1 MTSPIAEI
9 RAFIAENRT
18 SDALARLLDMSQGN
32 KQIHDSI
39 LMVLAEYND
48 LNAQRLRGT
57 VSSEEAVLRHNK
69 VNEKVLMALDAFDS
83 QGKVLPGSVG
93 SRKKQSL
100 RLLLIIGVCTTGLGF
115 LLQAISLRI
124 MFQKEMANVFLLIA
138 PMSEWLIP
146 SGLAALGVWLIALFI
161 NAIRG

>member
-83 QGKVLPGSVG
+83 QGKVLPGSVRPTTNEKSSSG
-93 SRKKQSL
+93 RGGVFVL
-100 RLLLIIGVCTTGLGF
+100 ALLTIGFAILLTLGTYARHDASQFIGMLLGGISFIGLII
-115 LLQAISLRI
+115 A
-124 MFQKEMANVFLLIA
+124 LIVSA
-138 PMSEWLIP
+138 SK
-146 SGLAALGVWLIALFI
+146 SK
-161 NAIRG
+161 

>member
-83 QGKVLPGSVG
+83 QGKVLPGSVRPTTNEK
-93 SRKKQSL
+93 SSSELCILISSL
-100 RLLLIIGVCTTGLGF
+100 
-115 LLQAISLRI
+115 
-124 MFQKEMANVFLLIA
+124 
-138 PMSEWLIP
+138 
-146 SGLAALGVWLIALFI
+146 
-161 NAIRG
+161 